1 MDIIR
6 KATVNDIP
14 AIREIA
20 GVAFPA
26 TYSDIITEEQIAYMM
41 EWMYSEDVLR
51 KEIAGDVTWLLMELD
66 GVASGYVSF
75 GPEGTDGQY
84 HLHKIYILPACQG
97 KGHGRA
103 LFLAAEEE
111 MRRRGAEI
119 FELNVNRHNK
129 ALDFYLKMGMK
140 INRSGDFDI
149 GGGFYMND
157 YILRKYLR
165 SDA

>member
-6 KATVNDIP
+6 NATVNDIP

-20 GVAFPA
+20 EVAFPA

-157 YILRKYLR
+157 YILGKYL
-165 SDA
+165 